1 MIIDLFNE
9 LPPGVSSVD
18 SGAEVFVAQRSGVMK
33 NGVRFDAGGAPV
45 WLQNSRFEPV
55 EGVFL
60 EVINGSFFYGL
71 DVQLFYF
78 LNPLNRPMLLFLSRG
93 VTGETR
99 RSGIPGLKIEI
110 SKILFFF
117 PGEYFYKI
125 AKKRPIDI
133 FAYSVVIF

>member
-1 MIIDLFNE
+1 M
-9 LPPGVSSVD
+9 SSVD

-117 PGEYFYKI
+117 H
-125 AKKRPIDI
+125 RRI
-133 FAYSVVIF
+133 FSQKLQKSVP